1 MGRIQSS
8 INQLIF
14 QATLIKS
21 LQDKKAEKEEKETAA
36 AAKEAK
42 QAEREAKQDK
52 LLESKQAAIDEKLKS
67 AQLRNTGIELQN
79 QTYEQRLKNEKLK
92 GEISSQRLQK
102 MQQKAT
108 ASANEQIQAKYDQK
122 KVYKERLTAAQKAR
136 MDLTAPHKPL
146 PKQGE

>member
-14 QATLIKS
+14 QTALIKS
-21 LQDKKAEKEEKETAA
+21 FKEQKEEKE
-36 AAKEAK
+36 AKEAKASEREAK

-52 LLESKQAAIDEKLKS
+52 LLESKQAAMNESLK
-67 AQLRNTGIELQN
+67 AAELKNKGIELQN